1 MQDLH
6 YNRSTFSKNLC
17 RLMESHHMSAAELSR
32 LVGVSPST
40 VSEWKK
46 GKKAPRWNKL
56 EQIAALF
63 HVPKSELI
71 EEIQTDFL
79 WFQDEP
85 FINFSVEGE
94 DLLRLNDDEIID
106 LCQNLREHG
115 LREEDF
121 FRARDRALKE
131 NALQNNSHFV
141 KEQEETELETEIRST
156 FADERILWVLEAMG
170 ENPQMQELIYLF
182 LELSGDEQQSLLELV
197 HLYVDQLK
205 RRQHNK

>member
-40 VSEWKK
+40 VSEWRK

-71 EEIQTDFL
+71 EEIQTDLL
-79 WFQDEP
+79 WVQEEP
-85 FINFSVEGE
+85 FISFSAEGE
-94 DLLRLNDDEIID
+94 DLLRLDDDGIID
-106 LCQNLREHG
+106 LCQNLRKHNLQEAD
-115 LREEDF
+115 L
-121 FRARDRALKE
+121 FRAKNRALAE
-131 NALQNNSHFV
+131 ISLQNDLHLI
-141 KEQEETELETEIRST
+141 KEQEKTELETEIRST
-156 FADERILWVLEAMG
+156 FADERILWALQAMG
-170 ENPQMQELIYLF
+170 DNPQMQELIHLF
-182 LELSGDEQQSLLELV
+182 LELSREEQQALLELV